1 MKKENLRANI
11 KNLGKGEQISIPY
24 NPDKMTLSSIRVT
37 ASNLGVDTGNK
48 YSVNKQDKM
57 IVISRLK

>member
-1 MKKENLRANI
+1 MKKKNLRANI
-11 KNLGKGEQISIPY
+11 RNLAKGEQISMPY

-48 YSVNKQDKM
+48 YSVNKQDKLV
-57 IVISRLK
+57 IISRLK